1 MGRGVAWRRGFPGY
15 SGPGVD
21 QAHDMNAISHLSTP
35 DIAFA
40 TIIALAMYLRLIL
53 NKKETD

>member
-1 MGRGVAWRRGFPGY
+1 
-15 SGPGVD
+15 
-21 QAHDMNAISHLSTP
+21 MNAISHLSTP

-40 TIIALAMYLRLIL
+40 TIIALAMYLCLIL